1 MTTASFI
8 ERSHPE
14 FRQDH
19 QPDDLDPSP
28 SAGTALED
36 QLRDTAVRIDAYRR
50 ARQPV
55 PSENAWVREWPGLG
69 SQKTYSKLLRGDFS
83 AIAVAAKLPD
93 YRGVL
98 AAVSTQVRTRS
109 VEELYED
116 LGGAQA
122 VMLAA
127 LRLMHHHGKDRL
139 ILIEGGSGSGK
150 TSSIDL
156 LEASCASGSTI
167 YRIDANETWKSQRV
181 AMRSMLRALHVHE
194 SKIPAVTGEMMELLK
209 STIRERGRVTFA
221 IDEAHHVSG
230 TVLNLFKTLLNESE
244 MLLILAGMATLLQ
257 KLRAA
262 ASEEAKQLIHNR
274 LFCRV
279 LLSGPDESGAREF
292 LERRL
297 HITSTWKRT
306 TLQAIAS
313 QAVHAGHW
321 SFLRRLCDQ
330 LATAGT
336 SEPTD
341 ADLLGAARTAA
352 MEIA

>member
-1 MTTASFI
+1 MTTYL

-14 FRQDH
+14 FRSDL
-19 QPDDLDPSP
+19 PDEAESSP
-28 SAGTALED
+28 TTALEN
-36 QLRDTAVRIDAYRR
+36 QLRDTAQKIDAYRR

-69 SQKTYSKLLRGDFS
+69 SQKTFSKILRGDF
-83 AIAVAAKLPD
+83 AGIAVAAKVPD

-98 AAVSTQVRTRS
+98 AAVGTQVRARS
-109 VEELYED
+109 FEELYED
-116 LGGAQA
+116 LGGAQD
-122 VMLAA
+122 VMLAS

-139 ILIEGGSGSGK
+139 IMVEGGSGSGK

-156 LEASCASGSTI
+156 LASSCASGTTI
-167 YRIDANETWKSQRV
+167 YRLDANETWKSQRV
-181 AMRSMLRALHVHE
+181 AMRAMLRAMHLQE
-194 SKIPAVTGEMMELLK
+194 AKIPVITGEMMELLK
-209 STIRERGRVTFA
+209 STISDRGRVMFA

-230 TVLNLFKTLLNESE
+230 TVLNLFKTLLNETE

-262 ASEEAKQLIHNR
+262 ASEEAKQLFQNR

-279 LLSGPDESGAREF
+279 QLGGPDEEGTRKF
-292 LERRL
+292 LQRR
-297 HITSTWKRT
+297 ITGHQDWKRS
-306 TLQAIAS
+306 TLQAIAG
-313 QAVHAGHW
+313 QAAHAGYW
-321 SFLRRLCDQ
+321 AFLRRLVDQ

-336 SEPTD
+336 TEPSD
-341 ADLLGAARTAA
+341 ADLLGAAKTAA